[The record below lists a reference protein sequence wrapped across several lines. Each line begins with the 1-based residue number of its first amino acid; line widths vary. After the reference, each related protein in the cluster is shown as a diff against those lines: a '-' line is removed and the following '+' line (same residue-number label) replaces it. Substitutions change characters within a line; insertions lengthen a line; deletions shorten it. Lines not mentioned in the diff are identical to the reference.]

1 MGAILI
7 QSTTAGLPTTSLNSF
22 LKEHH
27 CETFAVGF
35 FFLYYLMTFLALG
48 LVEANGLLS

>member
-7 QSTTAGLPTTSLNSF
+7 QSTTAGLPTSSLNSV

-27 CETFAVGF
+27 CETFTVGF
-35 FFLYYLMTFLALG
+35 LCYLMTFLALG